1 MIKMAKGTTPEDI
14 DRDIRRLEARKR
26 SRWGLTAGEQRALDT
41 CYAWLE
47 QHFSKE
53 ND

>member
-1 MIKMAKGTTPEDI
+1 MIKMAKSYTPEDA
-14 DRDIRRLEARKR
+14 DRDIQRLEARKR
-26 SRWGLTAGEQRALDT
+26 GRGLTAGEQRALDT

-53 ND
+53 RD